1 MVECWQ
7 VLRDDIQCEI
17 GVVYGVAL
25 SETLPIH
32 RLRTQ
37 THATRNLTADI
48 TEEQADSLLR
58 AGLLDRY
65 KYFDNIGKMLCC

>member
-1 MVECWQ
+1 MSYESGKYKGVILPQKEQSRYQRQLPCNGKVECWQ

-37 THATRNLTADI
+37 THATRETD
-48 TEEQADSLLR
+48 
-58 AGLLDRY
+58 
-65 KYFDNIGKMLCC
+65 C